1 MLYTELKIGEKELKL
16 RLRAK
21 DCVDLEK
28 KLGGSPLDQLINMQ
42 SGNLPTVTLVVTTL
56 HASLQAFNKNYTLDK
71 VYDLYDEYIEN
82 GGSLMDLVPILIEIF
97 KVSGFFKTPE
107 TTPEEIAPKELV

>member
-1 MLYTELKIGEKELKL
+1 MLYTELKIGDKELKL

-56 HASLQAFNKNYTLDK
+56 HASLQAFNKNYTIDK
-71 VYDLYDEYIEN
+71 VYELYDEYIEN
-82 GGSLMDLVPILIEIF
+82 DGSLMELVPILIDIF
-97 KVSGFFKTPE
+97 RVSGFFKTPE
-107 TTPEEIAPKELV
+107 TTPVEVIPEQVV